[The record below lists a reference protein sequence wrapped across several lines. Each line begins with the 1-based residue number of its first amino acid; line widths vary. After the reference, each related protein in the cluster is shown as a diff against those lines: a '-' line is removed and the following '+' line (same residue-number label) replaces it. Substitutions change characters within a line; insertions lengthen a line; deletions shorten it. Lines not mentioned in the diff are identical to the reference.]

1 MNARK
6 LTQTLI
12 SLLALGSSSIAC
24 HSQTGTVLPKGGGE
38 YEVIGQGYNE
48 QTAYSNAENE
58 ARYTCEKQK
67 KELVVRDS
75 EAIYQGADKDSR
87 GKVDGGN
94 IALAV
99 FTGSSGKE
107 RQSDDYKVKLFV
119 ACM

>member
-1 MNARK
+1 MNTK
-6 LTQTLI
+6 KWTQALI
-12 SLLALGSSSIAC
+12 SLLALGALSTAC
-24 HSQTGTVLPKGGGE
+24 RSQTGTVLPKGGGE
-38 YEVIGQGYNE
+38 YEVVGQGHDE
-48 QTAYSNAENE
+48 QTAYANAKNE
-58 ARYTCEKQK
+58 AQYTCKKQQ

-75 EAIYQGADKDSR
+75 ESVYQGADKDSR
-87 GKVDGGN
+87 GEVDGGN